1 MRKPVAVSLFA
12 LLTIAAT
19 SAFGQGIDFAF
30 GVSAVKSASATAS
43 EINSCFNGGPCNA
56 QMLGG
61 GAFPGFSGDFLI
73 HKNVGVQGEVYWRAS
88 QNQYL
93 GTLPFRPILWDINAI
108 YSPRY
113 GRVSPE
119 IMAGVGALSSRFY
132 QNQIVSCSFSG
143 CTNYVSSNHF
153 ALHVGGGLKL
163 YFLKSV
169 FLRPEVH
176 YYYVRNADVE
186 FTSNN
191 VLRIGASIGIS
202 FGR

>member
-1 MRKPVAVSLFA
+1 MRKLVAVSLFA
-12 LLTIAAT
+12 LFTLVTT

-30 GVSAVKSASATAS
+30 GLSTLKSASATTS

-56 QMLGG
+56 QQIGG
-61 GAFPGFSGDFLI
+61 GAFPGFSGDFLV
-73 HKNVGVQGEVYWRAS
+73 HKNLGVQGEVFWRAS
-88 QNQYL
+88 RNNYL
-93 GTLPFRPILWDINAI
+93 GSLPFRPIMYDFNAI
-108 YSPRY
+108 YAPRF
-113 GRVSPE
+113 GRVGPE
-119 IMAGVGALSSRFY
+119 LMAGIGALSSRFY

-143 CTNYVSSNHF
+143 CTNYTSSNHF

-163 YFLKSV
+163 YFMKSV

-191 VLRIGASIGIS
+191 VLRIGASIGVS